1 MYSSHHSELLEYLS
15 ELPSTHSSEDADLDG
30 PSPENILVMA
40 FLAAAA
46 TGNARGDDEN
56 PDNPDDELA
65 EPKHREISM
74 STDSNLESQSDPTS
88 PSSNSSCS
96 GGGAHHSPGDTPE
109 FTPTRHIQHS

>member
-1 MYSSHHSELLEYLS
+1 MLEHLPQSS
-15 ELPSTHSSEDADLDG
+15 SSEEIDMTG

-56 PDNPDDELA
+56 PDNPDNELA

-74 STDSNLESQSDPTS
+74 STDSSLQSHSDPTS

-96 GGGAHHSPGDTPE
+96 GGGEHRSPGDTPE
-109 FTPTRHIQHS
+109 YTPTRHIQHS

>member
-1 MYSSHHSELLEYLS
+1 M
-15 ELPSTHSSEDADLDG
+15 TG

-56 PDNPDDELA
+56 PDNPDNELA

-74 STDSNLESQSDPTS
+74 STDSSLQSHSDPTS

-96 GGGAHHSPGDTPE
+96 GGGEHRSPGDTPE
-109 FTPTRHIQHS
+109 NTPTRHIQHS